1 MTPTTRET
9 SWVTDEETD
18 ESSDVGDEQDDE
30 QQAKTRERIAW
41 QERLR
46 RGVRYMTHLGPR
58 GNVMPAVG
66 THCIIMVGDARR
78 DLGQMARINDRK
90 SKMVEVIYR
99 GAKNRRMEHK
109 MKRPSSLV
117 MLEDGLTMRQD
128 AQGTV
133 WVVRET

>member
-18 ESSDVGDEQDDE
+18 GSSDMGEKQEEE
-30 QQAKTRERIAW
+30 QQAKTQERRAW

-46 RGVRYMTHLGPR
+46 RGLRYMTHHGPR
-58 GNVMPAVG
+58 GNMMPAVG

-90 SKMVEVIYR
+90 AKMVEVIYR

-117 MLEDGLTMRQD
+117 MLEDGLMMQ
-128 AQGTV
+128 
-133 WVVRET
+133 